1 MNDNKFTRLNNLQM
15 EIYDETRVDLMVVD
29 PYKLHVY
36 RVININDFPDL
47 KRQLPDK
54 TRNNKYILRV
64 YEVSNIIF
72 NGNNAH
78 YYFDID
84 VDEERGNCYIDLW
97 SAGGTYCVE
106 VGIRVKGNR
115 FLPLVLS
122 NIVST
127 SKVSPAEFS
136 EPEWM
141 NVEMTQDN
149 TGLRLSELKITDR
162 IESEPVC
169 SIVNDSNIAEN
180 NETRKTCL
188 IDNKLNLEKTKQVIE
203 TAKNWDQIEGGL
215 NDTERKYFTKNIN
228 KLLNNSNHNSG
239 FQVPLE
245 ILKNRNVLT
254 FSSMS

>member
-15 EIYDETRVDLMVVD
+15 EIYGETRVDLMVVD

-36 RVININDFPDL
+36 WVININDFPDL

-84 VDEERGNCYIDLW
+84 VDEERENCYIDLW
-97 SAGGTYCVE
+97 SAGGTFCVE
-106 VGIRVKGNR
+106 VGIRVNGNR
-115 FLPLVLS
+115 FLPLALS

-127 SKVSPAEFS
+127 PKVSQAEFCD
-136 EPEWM
+136 PEWM
-141 NVEMTQDN
+141 KVEMTQDN
-149 TGLRLSELKITDR
+149 TWLRLSELKITDR
-162 IESEPVC
+162 IESEPVY
-169 SIVNDSNIAEN
+169 SIVDHSNIEEN
-180 NETRKTCL
+180 NETRKTCM
-188 IDNKLNLEKTKQVIE
+188 IDNKLNLKKTKQVIE
-203 TAKNWDQIEGGL
+203 SSKNWNQIKEGL
-215 NDTERKYFTKNIN
+215 NNTERKYFTKNIN
-228 KLLNNSNHNSG
+228 QLLNSPNYNSG
-239 FQVPLE
+239 FQMPLE
-245 ILKNRNVLT
+245 ILQNRNVLT